1 MARWRTVAFVMLLTA
16 VGAVLAL
23 IFVPPVYRAR
33 ASFVTNVSAPSFKL
47 PQSMSGARGLGS
59 LASQFGLGAPP
70 DPSQSPQFYT
80 ELIASRELRT
90 RLLESRFPD
99 PRTALSRDS
108 VRLIELLR
116 IKNKDRERKLEL
128 GLKAL
133 ASTIRTEFDDETNLV
148 KLSADAEWR
157 HLAAAIANRTLDL
170 VSTFNREQ
178 RTSRAR
184 SNRSFLESRVA
195 QIHSDLRATEARQR
209 DFYEQN
215 RSWRASPALVLQE
228 QQIQREVDWTAD
240 LYLSL
245 QQQLENARLE
255 EVNDAALIT
264 VVDSAIPPRKAQW
277 PRYGMLVFST
287 LSLGLILGVMLAGSA
302 AVLADWRARN
312 PGSASQLGGAVRS
325 VRHEIGNAFR
335 RTPHEAGIRQQR
347 RAS

>member
-1 MARWRTVAFVMLLTA
+1 M
-16 VGAVLAL
+16 LAL
-23 IFVPPVYRAR
+23 VMSLAALGAILAVIFVPPVYRAR
-33 ASFVTNVSAPSFKL
+33 ASFVTNASAASVKL
-47 PQSMSGARGLGS
+47 PQSTGAMRGLGN

-80 ELIASRELRT
+80 ELIRSRELRT
-90 RLLESRFPD
+90 RLLESRFAD
-99 PRTALSRDS
+99 PRTAAPSDS
-108 VRLIELLR
+108 VRLLELLR
-116 IKNKDRERKLEL
+116 IKNKDPERKLEL

-133 ASTIRTEFDDETNLV
+133 TRAIQSEYDEQTNLV
-148 KLSADAEWR
+148 RLSVDAQWR
-157 HLAAAIANRTLDL
+157 HLSSAVANRALEL

-184 SNRSFLESRVA
+184 SNRTFLESRVA
-195 QIHSDLRATEARQR
+195 QVYSDLRAAEARQR

-228 QQIQREVDWTAD
+228 QQMKREVDWTTD

-264 VVDSAIPPRKAQW
+264 VVDSAVPPRKAEW
-277 PRYGMLVFST
+277 PRYGMLLVST
-287 LSLGLILGVMLAGSA
+287 VSLGLIFGLMLAGSA
-302 AVLADWRARN
+302 TVLADWRARN
-312 PGSASQLGGAVRS
+312 PGSASQLGGAMRS

-335 RTPHEAGIRQQR
+335 RTPRELRVHQKR
-347 RAS
+347 RVG